1 MVGKSMLATLLIGLL
16 AVAAIAAPPKEVEV
30 ASGVFENVADNGW
43 TTLEFDPQPPGEYY
57 LEMSDLIGA
66 SVGCW
71 GAQAD
76 KYPDGTAYQDG
87 EALTGD
93 FRLQYT
99 PSGGTPV
106 ELVVIEPQGAIG
118 DDWYPFGLH
127 EAQESMGQTFIAP
140 EEFVA
145 VAFQTPTWVTADSG
159 CTLTLYSASAE
170 AAAEPAGKLAATW
183 GNIKSVR

>member
-1 MVGKSMLATLLIGLL
+1 MVGKWMLATLLMVLL

-57 LEMSDLIGA
+57 LEMSDLTGSNI
-66 SVGCW
+66 GCW

-76 KYPDGTAYQDG
+76 MYPDGTAYQDG

-99 PSGGTPV
+99 PTGGAPV
-106 ELVVIEPQGAIG
+106 ELIVIEPQGAIG
-118 DDWYPFGLH
+118 DNWYPFGLH
-127 EAQESMGQTFIAP
+127 DAQESIGQTFVAP

-159 CTLTLYSASAE
+159 CTLTLYSAAAE

-183 GNIKSVR
+183 GSIRAIR